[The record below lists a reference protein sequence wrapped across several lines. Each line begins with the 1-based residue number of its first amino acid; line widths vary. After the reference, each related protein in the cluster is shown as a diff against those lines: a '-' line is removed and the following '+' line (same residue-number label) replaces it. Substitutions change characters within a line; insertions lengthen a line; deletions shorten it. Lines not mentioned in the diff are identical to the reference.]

1 MKRLSINRIASAGL
15 RANRRAYI
23 ALAAGIF
30 LSVFLVTTLCMC
42 VDGLLAQLKADA
54 AQRVGYADVIL
65 YNKPG
70 TTDQLMQTGY
80 FSEMTELYVTGT
92 VSGSTVT
99 IGYDSEAGAAML
111 NRRVISG
118 RMPEDP
124 GEIAVEE
131 SVLAKLRMEGSIGD
145 TLTLTIVPID
155 GTAETR
161 SYTIVGFLASQSD
174 YLLDESW
181 QHGYRY
187 TPVASILV
195 GPQEPPFATGRTEIQ
210 QLATLRPG
218 VTLERFLTDWNWES
232 QKGGPYEDLMAFG
245 ANIGLNNQGMAV
257 FFPQD
262 AVMADAEL
270 NSQLLLLG
278 ILLGSLIIACCVG
291 ISSSMESTLANKRE
305 EIAMLRAVGATKRQI
320 RKIFGRESWLLALTL
335 APVAVVAGCGAAAL
349 AAAISPDALLFR
361 LNPWVLIPVV
371 ALSVAVILI
380 SSMLPLRRASAV
392 APLMVM
398 RETTMLRRVSRVK
411 AQKAFRPA
419 RLIAHRQLMLH
430 PLRPLGA
437 ALMAAVMLMVIC
449 LGAGLTFF
457 AAGIEDPMADFTLE
471 GDSSYG
477 SRFHDS
483 FNYATLTRAD
493 LAQLAALPG
502 VTGVQPLR
510 TLVVNILTDAPSD
523 YLKPS
528 QQGAMNAH
536 LLTDA
541 EWDEYV
547 SIPTSAF
554 AGWDMRDYWRRE
566 YVAAREQFG
575 VTQEMAMYPLRVLP
589 VDPAVLAPYVA
600 EGAIDM
606 EAINAGR
613 QVIVCAPTEYGATT
627 DGDAWSTY
635 VKPDASIELDYVHE
649 NDFFY
654 AGQMLTLMQNYYVLG
669 AGEASLPNEYGR
681 CEIITLN
688 VTVGA
693 VIESPVPAY
702 NRVRGGFILTTEAGV
717 HNMGLYVGRLNSVD
731 ITVDGSVTGQ
741 TEEALQKR
749 ITTIAQRGG
758 FTVVNNTA
766 EARAEQAAARRLIVL
781 LAGAGV
787 VFFAIAAAMITG
799 SVSRQ
804 IRADQRGIGML
815 RAVGADD
822 RQLFACYRGQVLLSV
837 GLALPLAAIGVSAIC
852 LGGFVEYLHPGAI
865 VVSVLCAALLLVCCL
880 ISLRSRI
887 RSVLKCSIVENIREM

>member
-1 MKRLSINRIASAGL
+1 MKRLTINRIASAGL
-15 RANRRAYI
+15 RANRKSYL

-30 LSVFLVTTLCMC
+30 LSIFLVTTLCLC
-42 VDGLLAQLKADA
+42 VDGLLARREAMVA
-54 AQRVGYADVIL
+54 ESVGYADVVL
-65 YNKPG
+65 YDKPA
-70 TTDQLMQTGY
+70 THDQLMQTGY
-80 FSEMTELYVTGT
+80 FSQITELYVTGM
-92 VSGSTVT
+92 VQDSTVA
-99 IGYDSEAGAAML
+99 IGYDSPEGAAML
-111 NRRVISG
+111 NRRITEG
-118 RMPEDP
+118 RMPEHA
-124 GEIAVEE
+124 GEIALEP
-131 SVLAKLRMEGSIGD
+131 SVLSKLRMEAGIGENV
-145 TLTLTIVPID
+145 TLAIIPVD
-155 GTAETR
+155 GTVETR
-161 SYTIVGFLASQSD
+161 AYTIVGFLSEQSEA
-174 YLLDESW
+174 LLDESW
-181 QHGYRY
+181 GHGPNRY
-187 TPVASILV
+187 PVASILV
-195 GPQEPPFATGRTEIQ
+195 SAQEPAFATGRTVIHR
-210 QLATLRPG
+210 LAVLRPG
-218 VTLERFLTDWNWES
+218 MTLARFLNDWNWEP
-232 QKGGPYEDLMAFG
+232 QDDAFIEIKFGG
-245 ANIGLNNQGMAV
+245 ANTGLNNQGMAV

-262 AVMADAEL
+262 AIMADAEL
-270 NSQLLLLG
+270 ESQLLLLG
-278 ILLGSLIIACCVG
+278 ILLGSLIVACCVG
-291 ISSSMESTLANKRE
+291 ISSSMEAMLSRKRE
-305 EIAMLRAVGATKRQI
+305 EIAMLRAVGATRRQI
-320 RKIFGRESWLLALTL
+320 RKVFGREAWLLALTL
-335 APVAVVAGCGAAAL
+335 APVAVLAGCGAACAAAAL
-349 AAAISPDALLFR
+349 AADVLLFR
-361 LNPWVLIPVV
+361 LNPWVLLPVFI
-371 ALSVAVILI
+371 LSVAVMLL

-398 RETTMLRRVSRVK
+398 RDTGLMRHVNRISTK
-411 AQKAFRPA
+411 KAFKPA
-419 RLIAHRQLMLH
+419 RLIANRQLMLH
-430 PLRPLGA
+430 PLRPVGA

-457 AAGIEDPMADFTLE
+457 AADIEAPMADFTLE
-471 GDSSYG
+471 GDGSYG

-483 FNYATLTRAD
+483 FDHAILTRAD

-502 VTGVQPLR
+502 VTGVQPER
-510 TLVVNILTDAPSD
+510 TLLVNILTDAPGN

-528 QQGAMNAH
+528 QQGIRNAH

-541 EWDEYV
+541 DWDRYV

-554 AGWDMRDYWRRE
+554 AEWDMRDYWRRE
-566 YVAAREQFG
+566 YAMAREQFN
-575 VTQEMAMYPLRVLP
+575 VTQEMAMFPLRVLP

-600 EGAIDM
+600 EGTIDM

-613 QVIVCAPTEYGATT
+613 QVIICAPTEYGATT
-627 DGDAWSTY
+627 DGDAWSTF

-654 AGQMLTLMQNYYVLG
+654 AGQTLTLMQNYYVLG

-681 CEIITLN
+681 CESITLN

-702 NRVRGGFILTTEAGV
+702 NRIHGGFILTTEAGV

-741 TEEALQKR
+741 TEEVLEKR

-766 EARAEQAAARRLIVL
+766 EARAEQAAARRLIAV

-804 IRADQRGIGML
+804 IRADQRGLGTL

-822 RQLFACYRGQVLLSV
+822 KVLFQCYQGQVILSV
-837 GLALPLAAIGVSAIC
+837 LLAIPLAAIGVSAIC

-865 VVSVLCAALLLVCCL
+865 VVSILCAALLLVCCL

-887 RSVLKCSIVENIREM
+887 RGVLKCSIVEDIREM